1 MGKLLE
7 IVTPLHKSTKRNY
20 LARMLDDKIQCMKI
34 AKQYDEDYWDG
45 DRRYGYGG
53 YKFISGRWNPVA
65 KALIETYNLGNKSS
79 VLDVG
84 CGKSYLLYELKLL
97 LPDLKVVGFDIS
109 KYGLNNAKNEIKDSL
124 FFHRAQDPYPFEE
137 NEFDLVISLGC
148 LHNLKIFE
156 LQTALSEIERV
167 GKKGYIML
175 ESYRNENELFN
186 LQCWALTAESFLDT
200 EEWIWIYNYF
210 GFTGDYEF
218 IFFE

>member
-109 KYGLNNAKNEIKDSL
+109 NT
-124 FFHRAQDPYPFEE
+124 
-137 NEFDLVISLGC
+137 V
-148 LHNLKIFE
+148 
-156 LQTALSEIERV
+156 
-167 GKKGYIML
+167 
-175 ESYRNENELFN
+175 
-186 LQCWALTAESFLDT
+186 
-200 EEWIWIYNYF
+200 
-210 GFTGDYEF
+210 
-218 IFFE
+218 